1 MWNFF
6 SEILAFFSEMDF
18 GISTPSF
25 TFSFLH
31 FFFFNRSGMTTFK
44 TFLHQTY
51 VSAVNSVTKPLT
63 TSRFKEEGVLTPEEF
78 MAAGDL
84 LVNKCPTW
92 SWQSGLSTKKV
103 DYLPADKQFLITR
116 NVCCYKPA
124 EELISEATSE
134 VQTFVQLDTSDPG
147 LSEWVTSADTAGH
160 ADEIWELSSTE
171 PKPATSAPSTTTS
184 PPSTSTTS
192 STPTTPAPDPVAPK
206 HDDDEDIPDMDFD
219 VQDDDQ
225 AALPAP
231 SLSSN
236 TTHSTNNSSST
247 SSSSSTT
254 TSSSSSS
261 SSSLSPTT
269 TDSSLTSS
277 GGGGGVNSIVKTRT
291 YDISITYDKY
301 YRTPKVW
308 LFGYD
313 ENHQPLKP
321 SEVFSDISEDHAKK
335 TVTVDYHPHL
345 NISCA
350 FIHPCQHAH
359 VMKKI
364 IDRLQSNGKE
374 TRVDQYLF
382 LFLKFLSAVIPT
394 IEYDNTFEI
403 DLQ

>member
-1 MWNFF
+1 
-6 SEILAFFSEMDF
+6 
-18 GISTPSF
+18 
-25 TFSFLH
+25 
-31 FFFFNRSGMTTFK
+31 MTTFR
-44 TFLHQTY
+44 TFIHQTY

-63 TSRFKEEGVLTPEEF
+63 TSRFKEEGVMTPEEF
-78 MAAGDL
+78 VMAGDL

-92 SWQSGLSTKKV
+92 SWQPGLPAKKV

-116 NVCCYKPA
+116 NVCCYKRA
-124 EELISEATSE
+124 EELISEATSAVE
-134 VQTFVQLDTSDPG
+134 TYVQVDSSDPS
-147 LSEWVTSADTAGH
+147 LSEWVTSADTSSG
-160 ADEIWELSSTE
+160 ADEVWELPSSHDST
-171 PKPATSAPSTTTS
+171 PAPATTTSAPKTGGN
-184 PPSTSTTS
+184 
-192 STPTTPAPDPVAPK
+192 
-206 HDDDEDIPDMDFD
+206 DDDDVPDMDFD

-225 AALPAP
+225 AALPSTTSPA
-231 SLSSN
+231 SN
-236 TTHSTNNSSST
+236 TSQTTSPGTSAEPSST
-247 SSSSSTT
+247 
-254 TSSSSSS
+254 
-261 SSSLSPTT
+261 
-269 TDSSLTSS
+269 
-277 GGGGGVNSIVKTRT
+277 GGNTIVKTRT

-335 TVTVDYHPHL
+335 TVTVEAHPHL
-345 NISCA
+345 NITSA

-364 IDRLQSNGKE
+364 IDRLQANGKE
-374 TRVDQYLF
+374 ARVDQYLF